1 MVDGDDLRSR
11 LDAMAT
17 AALVEVLKRQDLDE
31 WRPEVFPV
39 VESILRDRGVDVAEL
54 KASAERDRAAARADD
69 RTFVRV
75 MELPDPGA
83 LAIAKSLLQ
92 EAGVDFFI
100 KNEETQALFGWG
112 QLGTGYNVI
121 IGPPVVMVD
130 SSRVDE
136 VRDLLAPLLK
146 PVEPEGEGG

>member
-1 MVDGDDLRSR
+1 MVGGDDLRGR

-31 WRPEVFPV
+31 WQPEVFPL
-39 VESILRDRGVDVAEL
+39 VESILRDRGVDVAAL
-54 KASAERDRAAARADD
+54 KASAERDRAAAREDD

-136 VRDLLAPLLK
+136 VRELLAPLLK
-146 PVEPEGEGG
+146 PTEPEGEV

>member
-1 MVDGDDLRSR
+1 MVDGDELRSR
-11 LDAMAT
+11 LEAMAT
-17 AALVEVLKRQDLDE
+17 ADLVEALKRWDLNE
-31 WRPEVFPV
+31 WRPEVFPIA
-39 VESILRDRGVDVAEL
+39 ESILRARGVDVAAL
-54 KASAERDRAAARADD
+54 KASAERDRAAAREDD

-121 IGPPVVMVD
+121 TGPPVVMVD
-130 SSRVDE
+130 SSRLDE
-136 VRDLLAPLLK
+136 VRELLAPLLK

>member
-1 MVDGDDLRSR
+1 MVDGDELRSR
-11 LDAMAT
+11 LEAMAT
-17 AALVEVLKRQDLDE
+17 ADLVEALKRWDLNE
-31 WRPEVFPV
+31 WRPEVFPI
-39 VESILRDRGVDVAEL
+39 VESILRARGVDVAAL
-54 KASAERDRAAARADD
+54 KASAERDRAAAREDD

-121 IGPPVVMVD
+121 TGPPVVMVD
-130 SSRVDE
+130 SSRLDE
-136 VRDLLAPLLK
+136 VRELLAPLLK

>member
-1 MVDGDDLRSR
+1 MSDDDLRSR
-11 LDAMAT
+11 LEAMAT
-17 AALVEVLKRQDLDE
+17 AALIEVLKRHDLDE
-31 WRPEVFPV
+31 WRPEVFPI
-39 VESILRDRGVDVAEL
+39 VESILLGRGVDVAEL
-54 KASAERDRAAARADD
+54 KASAERDRAAAREDD

-121 IGPPVVMVD
+121 TGPPVVMVD
-130 SSRVDE
+130 SSRLDE
-136 VRDLLAPLLK
+136 VRELLAPLLK